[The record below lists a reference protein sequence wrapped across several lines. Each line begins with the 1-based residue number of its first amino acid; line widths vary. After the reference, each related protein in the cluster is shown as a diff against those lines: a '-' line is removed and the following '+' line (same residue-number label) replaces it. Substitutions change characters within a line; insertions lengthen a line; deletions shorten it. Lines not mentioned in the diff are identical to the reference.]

1 LYLQSQTFP
10 TFLDFDGSSSFIEI
24 PSNNNL
30 TFSDTDKFTLEAW
43 IKIENAPASGSSS
56 GNNSSSNR
64 DYILSKKNDW
74 SLYIVNINGSLYLEG
89 RFRRDHHG
97 DWPDVRTTSTLST
110 NTWYHVALT
119 NSTSDGRLRIYING
133 SLNNTENWSS
143 GGYGLTSTTNII
155 GLGASL
161 WNGGDSPTNF
171 FDGQISDVR
180 LWKTE
185 RTANEINSN
194 KNQTLS
200 TNSNLKLYY
209 KLNEG
214 VGSSITDSSGNNI
227 SGTASGS
234 YSWVAP
240 LTVTLTDTDSDNIV
254 AGANVVTITATFSEA
269 MAVTPTINIIGE
281 VSNVAMTA
289 SSTASV
295 WIYPWTVSTTTSGI
309 VTATVSGTDLS
320 GNAYAGATSITFTI
334 SQTIYFENNT
344 CKCPNATV
352 GDSTTISGTTY
363 TAVNN
368 STIAGQIAAG
378 NYNLCTTLVTNM
390 SSLFENYTSFNSNI
404 GFWDTSNVTNMS
416 AMFKEA
422 RAFNQDI
429 GDWNTSSVTDMNNI
443 FKNARAFNK
452 DIGDWDVSNVIDMS
466 AMFRLAIAFNQD
478 IGDWNTSSCTKM
490 ESLFDN
496 TTSFNQDI
504 GDWDT
509 SNVTSFKY
517 MFDNT
522 DSFNQDIGSWDTSS
536 VTSMFETFANNNG
549 FNQDLTGWCVSNFS
563 SEPSNFS
570 NNALL
575 ANSNKPVWGTC
586 SPTVTL
592 TDTDSN
598 NIVTGS
604 NVVTITATFDRSMA
618 ATPTIN
624 ITGEV
629 SNVAMTASS
638 TARVWIYPWTVSTTT
653 SGIVTATVS
662 GTDISGNTYAGTTSI
677 TFTISQTIYF
687 ENNTCK
693 CPNATVGD
701 STTIS
706 GTLYTAVSNST
717 IAGQI
722 AAGNVNLCTT
732 LVTSMI
738 GNGTAADSDRYN
750 FFNNNSF
757 NSDIS
762 FWDTSSVTDM
772 SFMFYRASSFDQ
784 DIGNWD
790 TSNVTIFRGMFE
802 YALAFNQ
809 NIGGWDVS
817 NGVNMQAMLKQ
828 TYAFNNGGSDSI
840 KNWDV
845 SNVSDM
851 GGMFR
856 LAISFNQDIGD
867 WNTSSCTSMQSLFD
881 GASAFNKDIG
891 DWDTSNVT
899 HFGNMFENADSFNQD
914 IGRWDTSNVRSW
926 SYMFVNNDGFNNG
939 GSDSIK
945 NWDVNKQGGHFG
957 NMFKNATAFNQDI
970 GNWDMS
976 NSQMNTWV
984 GFFNGATSFNQD
996 LRAWCASNI
1005 SSEPSDFST
1014 SSALINSNKPV
1025 WGTCAPSVTLTD
1037 TDSNNIVTG
1046 SNVVTITATF
1056 DRSMAATPTM
1066 NITGEVSNVAM
1077 TASSTARVW
1086 IYPWTVSTTT
1096 SGIVTA
1102 TVSGTDISGNAYAGT
1117 TSITFTIDN
1126 TAPTVTLTDTDPNN
1140 IVAGSNVV
1148 TITAT
1153 FSEAM
1158 AVTPT
1163 INITGEVS
1171 NVAMTASSSASV
1183 WIYPWTVSTT
1193 TSGIVS
1199 ATIAGTD
1206 LSGKVY
1212 AGTDSITFT
1221 VDNTIP
1227 QMSAPT
1233 ISSDNLTVSLT
1244 LSESVYTEIINGVGS
1259 NTLLTSDFEL
1269 SLTGNSSLTL
1279 TSSSPSSIS
1288 ESGTNY
1294 QLAIPFNGFANGTE
1308 SLTITISNNSI
1319 FDTAG
1324 NTFNSSQTIGLNN
1337 NLLLYYD
1344 FSNPNSYNGQ
1354 TTTSSN
1360 LNVTDLS
1367 GNNNNG
1373 EIRDEAD
1380 TYYDQFEDAFYFNG
1394 DQKRAN
1400 KGVAISNL
1408 NYVSGNS
1415 DQIKEMTLIAR
1426 VKAKSQNSGGNQ
1438 DERIIISFDRSNN
1451 FRFGIGT
1458 DQISQAQGKLAFSFT
1473 NTDAT

>member
-1 LYLQSQTFP
+1 MKRSWFLSFFYLILLSSKSLYLQSQTFP

-74 SLYIVNINGSLYLEG
+74 SLYVVNINGSLYLEG
-89 RFRRDHHG
+89 RFRRDYHG

-662 GTDISGNTYAGTTSI
+662 GTDLSG
-677 TFTISQTIYF
+677 
-687 ENNTCK
+687 
-693 CPNATVGD
+693 D
-701 STTIS
+701 
-706 GTLYTAVSNST
+706 
-717 IAGQI
+717 
-722 AAGNVNLCTT
+722 
-732 LVTSMI
+732 
-738 GNGTAADSDRYN
+738 
-750 FFNNNSF
+750 
-757 NSDIS
+757 
-762 FWDTSSVTDM
+762 
-772 SFMFYRASSFDQ
+772 
-784 DIGNWD
+784 
-790 TSNVTIFRGMFE
+790 
-802 YALAFNQ
+802 
-809 NIGGWDVS
+809 
-817 NGVNMQAMLKQ
+817 
-828 TYAFNNGGSDSI
+828 
-840 KNWDV
+840 
-845 SNVSDM
+845 
-851 GGMFR
+851 
-856 LAISFNQDIGD
+856 
-867 WNTSSCTSMQSLFD
+867 
-881 GASAFNKDIG
+881 
-891 DWDTSNVT
+891 
-899 HFGNMFENADSFNQD
+899 
-914 IGRWDTSNVRSW
+914 
-926 SYMFVNNDGFNNG
+926 
-939 GSDSIK
+939 
-945 NWDVNKQGGHFG
+945 
-957 NMFKNATAFNQDI
+957 
-970 GNWDMS
+970 
-976 NSQMNTWV
+976 
-984 GFFNGATSFNQD
+984 
-996 LRAWCASNI
+996 
-1005 SSEPSDFST
+1005 
-1014 SSALINSNKPV
+1014 
-1025 WGTCAPSVTLTD
+1025 
-1037 TDSNNIVTG
+1037 
-1046 SNVVTITATF
+1046 
-1056 DRSMAATPTM
+1056 
-1066 NITGEVSNVAM
+1066 
-1077 TASSTARVW
+1077 
-1086 IYPWTVSTTT
+1086 
-1096 SGIVTA
+1096 
-1102 TVSGTDISGNAYAGT
+1102 AYAGA

-1126 TAPTVTLTDTDPNN
+1126 TCPY
-1140 IVAGSNVV
+1140 
-1148 TITAT
+1148 
-1153 FSEAM
+1153 
-1158 AVTPT
+1158 
-1163 INITGEVS
+1163 INF
-1171 NVAMTASSSASV
+1171 
-1183 WIYPWTVSTT
+1183 
-1193 TSGIVS
+1193 
-1199 ATIAGTD
+1199 
-1206 LSGKVY
+1206 LCR
-1212 AGTDSITFT
+1212 
-1221 VDNTIP
+1221 
-1227 QMSAPT
+1227 
-1233 ISSDNLTVSLT
+1233 
-1244 LSESVYTEIINGVGS
+1244 IN
-1259 NTLLTSDFEL
+1259 
-1269 SLTGNSSLTL
+1269 
-1279 TSSSPSSIS
+1279 
-1288 ESGTNY
+1288 
-1294 QLAIPFNGFANGTE
+1294 
-1308 SLTITISNNSI
+1308 
-1319 FDTAG
+1319 
-1324 NTFNSSQTIGLNN
+1324 
-1337 NLLLYYD
+1337 
-1344 FSNPNSYNGQ
+1344 
-1354 TTTSSN
+1354 
-1360 LNVTDLS
+1360 
-1367 GNNNNG
+1367 
-1373 EIRDEAD
+1373 
-1380 TYYDQFEDAFYFNG
+1380 
-1394 DQKRAN
+1394 
-1400 KGVAISNL
+1400 
-1408 NYVSGNS
+1408 
-1415 DQIKEMTLIAR
+1415 
-1426 VKAKSQNSGGNQ
+1426 
-1438 DERIIISFDRSNN
+1438 
-1451 FRFGIGT
+1451 
-1458 DQISQAQGKLAFSFT
+1458 
-1473 NTDAT
+1473 